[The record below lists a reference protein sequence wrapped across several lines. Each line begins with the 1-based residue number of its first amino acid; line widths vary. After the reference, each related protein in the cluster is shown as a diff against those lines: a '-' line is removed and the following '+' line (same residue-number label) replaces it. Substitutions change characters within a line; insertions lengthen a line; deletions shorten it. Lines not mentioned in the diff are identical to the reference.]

1 MLISNFTLQSKEGLL
16 REIKTECMVFE
27 VFDPQGLSQNQISS
41 RKGLKCTALWDT
53 GATNTVITK
62 AVAQSLNLPI
72 TGKTMVNHA
81 GRMSQVYKHVVNIM
95 LPNNV
100 GIPFTEVTEGEL
112 KGCDVLI
119 GMDIIT
125 KGDFVITNV
134 GGKTTFSFRIP
145 SLETIDYCN
154 QPSQTVN
161 KPIVKS
167 KQPGRNDSC
176 PCGSGKKYKNCCGK
190 NGKSDLLN

>member
-1 MLISNFTLQSKEGLL
+1 MLVNNFTLQSNGGLL
-16 REIKTECMVFE
+16 REIKSDCFVLEAFN
-27 VFDPQGLSQNQISS
+27 PQGLSQGEIATKKS
-41 RKGLKCTALWDT
+41 RKCVALWDT

-62 AVAQSLNLPI
+62 AVAQDLNLPV
-72 TGKTMVNHA
+72 TGMAFVNHA
-81 GRMSQVYKHVVNIM
+81 AGMSPMPKHVVNIM

-100 GIPFTEVTEGEL
+100 GISFTEVTEGDL

-125 KGDFVITNV
+125 RGDFAITNV

-145 SLETIDYCN
+145 SVETIDYCN
-154 QPSQTVN
+154 HSNMVPN
-161 KPIVKS
+161 KPIVKT
-167 KQPGRNDSC
+167 KQVGRNDPC

-190 NGKSDLLN
+190 

>member
-1 MLISNFTLQSKEGLL
+1 MLVSNFTLQSNGGLL
-16 REIKTECMVFE
+16 REIKSDCFIFE
-27 VFDPQGLSQNQISS
+27 AFDPQGLSQSQISQKKS
-41 RKGLKCTALWDT
+41 LKCTALWDT

-62 AVAQSLNLPI
+62 NVAHSLNLPI
-72 TGKTMVNHA
+72 TGMAMVNHA
-81 GRMSQVYKHVVNIM
+81 GGMSQVPKHVVNIM

-100 GIPFTEVTEGEL
+100 GIPFTEVTEGDL

-125 KGDFVITNV
+125 KGDFAITNV

-145 SLETIDYCN
+145 SIETIDYCN
-154 QPSQTVN
+154 QSSHVVKT
-161 KPIVKS
+161 PIVKP
-167 KQPGRNDSC
+167 KQPRRNEPC

-190 NGKSDLLN
+190 NK